1 MNNLNEIFESQKNKL
16 RDKSLFWHKE
26 NGNWVSISWNEAG
39 RQINILSEF
48 LKKIE
53 INKGD
58 RVSLISKNS
67 PIWCISDLAIM
78 KIGAITVPAYTT
90 SNENELLYLL
100 NHSESKLAL
109 LDEEAYLKIKKIK
122 KKLIFTK
129 KFILLENCKLKKNLQ
144 YQDKKLLEEFGIVI
158 ISANKEINLWL
169 KTINGCVALIRP
181 DRYLYGIA
189 NDYSSTKK
197 LLHSLRS

>member
-48 LKKIE
+48 LKTIE

-58 RVSLISKNS
+58 RVSIISKNS
-67 PIWCISDLAIM
+67 PFWCIADLAIM

-90 SNENELLYLL
+90 SNENELLYFCLL
-100 NHSESKLAL
+100 YTSDAA
-109 LDEEAYLKIKKIK
+109 DE
-122 KKLIFTK
+122 
-129 KFILLENCKLKKNLQ
+129 
-144 YQDKKLLEEFGIVI
+144 
-158 ISANKEINLWL
+158 
-169 KTINGCVALIRP
+169 
-181 DRYLYGIA
+181 
-189 NDYSSTKK
+189 
-197 LLHSLRS
+197 

>member
-1 MNNLNEIFESQKNKL
+1 MNNLNEIFESQKDKL

-48 LKKIE
+48 LKTIE

-58 RVSLISKNS
+58 RVSIISKNS
-67 PIWCISDLAIM
+67 PFWCIADLAIM

-109 LDEEAYLKIKKIK
+109 LDEEAYLKIKC
-122 KKLIFTK
+122 L
-129 KFILLENCKLKKNLQ
+129 
-144 YQDKKLLEEFGIVI
+144 
-158 ISANKEINLWL
+158 
-169 KTINGCVALIRP
+169 
-181 DRYLYGIA
+181 
-189 NDYSSTKK
+189 
-197 LLHSLRS
+197 

>member
-48 LKKIE
+48 LKTIE

-58 RVSLISKNS
+58 RVSIISKNS
-67 PIWCISDLAIM
+67 PFWCIADLAIM

-129 KFILLENCKLKKNLQ
+129 KFILLENFKSTENKSFFIYHKDILSKKNC
-144 YQDKKLLEEFGIVI
+144 YKF
-158 ISANKEINLWL
+158 SRNKYRL
-169 KTINGCVALIRP
+169 
-181 DRYLYGIA
+181 
-189 NDYSSTKK
+189 
-197 LLHSLRS
+197 